1 MARYNDNDPPGS
13 QNPTS
18 AAPPVPPTLNSPPPP
33 LPPGFTQRPTATTA
47 TSDIVRPDAQ
57 SSGTF
62 DATAPKGYVDVTGTA
77 ASTSDA
83 TPTIQRPTPP
93 GTFNGRTYSGAELDN
108 LAARV
113 NTIPSENFT
122 RPAVGT
128 LGIPVSPDQGVR
140 IAALSIPRPTA
151 QASPGGDVPQP
162 FAIERPGSYDPTGA
176 ARDYRTDIASILNKD
191 PRSTLGTAAW
201 NAYVDSIGNGRQGAV
216 SYQNKVGALLGAV
229 KGTFDSQNQ
238 AGNANARDQ
247 TAWADN
253 ANTNTTNVSRSGL
266 LANSRLGAADARADA
281 MNYGADTRADAA
293 RYVADA
299 RANTPKIDAAADA
312 AFSRAYQAALQNGA
326 TEDEARA
333 AAGKVRLDLLRLRQ
347 QGVPGAQSP
356 DDQQSPSSPAAPRG
370 GQPSSALQQPQQ
382 PLLQPPA
389 AAIGF
394 LRANPHFYDQ
404 FDAKYGKGAAAQYLR
419 AQ

>member
-1 MARYNDNDPPGS
+1 MANNNDDDLYSAPAAGIPRPNAASGAGASIGNPIRPDGS
-13 QNPTS
+13 SAPQAPTS
-18 AAPPVPPTLNSPPPP
+18 IPGAGTATVNGRVISPDEINRLANTNVIPTASFTRPGIGTLGNDVTPAAGVNIAAMNTS
-33 LPPGFTQRPTATTA
+33 RPTA
-47 TSDIVRPDAQ
+47 
-57 SSGTF
+57 F
-62 DATAPKGYVDVTGTA
+62 
-77 ASTSDA
+77 
-83 TPTIQRPTPP
+83 
-93 GTFNGRTYSGAELDN
+93 
-108 LAARV
+108 
-113 NTIPSENFT
+113 SE
-122 RPAVGT
+122 G
-128 LGIPVSPDQGVR
+128 L
-140 IAALSIPRPTA
+140 
-151 QASPGGDVPQP
+151 PQP
-162 FAIERPGSYDPTGA
+162 GYIERPGSYDPTEA
-176 ARDYRTDIASILNKD
+176 ARDYRTDLASILSKD

-201 NAYVDSIGNGRQGAV
+201 NAYVDSKGNGAQGQAKYR
-216 SYQNKVGALLGAV
+216 SSIAALIGSAR
-229 KGTFDSQNQ
+229 GTFDSQNQ

-253 ANTNTTNVSRSGL
+253 ANTNTANVSRSGL

-281 MNYGADTRADAA
+281 MNYGADARADSA

-299 RANTPKIDAAADA
+299 RANTLKVDSAADA
-312 AFSRAYQAALQNGA
+312 AYSRAYMAAMQNGA
-326 TEDEARA
+326 TTDEARA

-382 PLLQPPA
+382 PSLQPPA

-419 AQ
+419 TQ